1 MLINSIEDTAALKG
15 ETLLLLTKHF
25 PFNDGNTP
33 AESYLE
39 TEIGLI
45 ARYFDFVVI
54 VATEAG
60 ASSLQKQETPENVR
74 AFALGRVQ
82 TRAEKAACLANG
94 IFSLRSMPDAA
105 KVIESD
111 FALTISQA
119 MFRLYYIG
127 KALRKWAALNELLV
141 RERVKPTHV
150 YSFWFHDT
158 ALVACWL
165 KRKYLRARAVARAHG
180 YDLYH
185 DRTRCGLL
193 PCRKYQLGSLD
204 AVIPCSEDGSSYL
217 KELYPAFSGKIQT
230 GYLGTRWLPDMS
242 GEARGRVFKV
252 VSCSA
257 VTDVKRVTMLAE
269 ALGMLD
275 LQGVEIEWTHFGD
288 GPKLPAV
295 KEMAERFGTV
305 CCRFAGNVANATIL
319 EEYGRGHYDLFVNVS
334 ESEGLPISIMEASGH
349 GIPVLATDVGG
360 THEIVSDGMNG
371 KLIPEDC
378 DAKGVADAVLSFI
391 HMSDGDYALMRG
403 AARER
408 WVDRFQTK
416 NNVATLIDELLP
428 TEDSKGGV
436 A

>member
-1 MLINSIEDTAALKG
+1 MLINSTEDTAALKG

-45 ARYFDFVVI
+45 ARSFDCVVI

-74 AFALGRVQ
+74 AFALGFIQ
-82 TRAEKAACLANG
+82 THVEKMACLAKG
-94 IFSLRSMPDAA
+94 LFCLRGAPDIA
-105 KVIESD
+105 KVDESD
-111 FALTISQA
+111 SASTASQA
-119 MFRLYYIG
+119 FFRRYYVG
-127 KALRKWAALNELLV
+127 KALRKWSALDDLLA
-141 RERVKPTHV
+141 RERIRPTHV

-165 KRKYLRARAVARAHG
+165 KSEYPCARAIARAHG

-185 DRTRCGLL
+185 NRTRCGLL
-193 PCRKYQLGSLD
+193 PCREYQLGQLD

-217 KELYPAFSGKIQT
+217 KKMYPAFSEKIKT
-230 GYLGTRWLPDMS
+230 GYLGTRWLPDKS
-242 GEARGRVFKV
+242 GEGKGNVFKV

-257 VTDVKRVTMLAE
+257 VTGVKRVTMLAE
-269 ALGMLD
+269 ALGILD
-275 LQGVEIEWTHFGD
+275 SRGLELEWTHFGD

-295 KEMAERFGTV
+295 KEMTERFGTV
-305 CCRFAGNVANATIL
+305 SCRFAGNVANATLL

-391 HMSDGDYALMRG
+391 HMSDRDYASMRV

-436 A
+436 V